1 MHIKETKTIN
11 GLTPNEYVDEL
22 LLKGKSISLNELKS
36 IISLCYDYYC
46 DNLHLHFAQTGP
58 SHFVES
64 TRVEDYGK
72 FKLLLS
78 KIKEE

>member
-1 MHIKETKTIN
+1 MYIKETKTIN
-11 GLTPNEYVDEL
+11 GLTPEQYLSEL
-22 LLKGKSISLNELKS
+22 LLKGKSISLSELKN
-36 IISLCYDYYC
+36 IINLCYDYYC
-46 DNLHLHFAQTGP
+46 NNLHLHYAQIGP
-58 SHFVES
+58 AYFVES